1 MNTTELHDERQRDR
15 IVRQYQPL
23 VHKIAKQQQDK
34 TALSMDDV
42 IGFAE
47 EGLVD
52 AMNTYNPDKGQS
64 FKSYAAY
71 RILYF
76 IQNGSNSQGHTVKFS
91 AYMQKKVK
99 DEGKSTWIMKTIDVR
114 TDEDGNEHYN
124 IPVPSCEMILTNPE
138 DIYRDLFSMIENKFS
153 KRDCKIFYQ
162 SFGLKRYKQHKG
174 IELAKKYGCS
184 STNIT
189 LINKKII
196 RYIQG
201 QPVIMDRLSEMLDY

>member
-1 MNTTELHDERQRDR
+1 
-15 IVRQYQPL
+15 
-23 VHKIAKQQQDK
+23 
-34 TALSMDDV
+34 
-42 IGFAE
+42 
-47 EGLVD
+47 
-52 AMNTYNPDKGQS
+52 
-64 FKSYAAY
+64 
-71 RILYF
+71 
-76 IQNGSNSQGHTVKFS
+76 
-91 AYMQKKVK
+91 
-99 DEGKSTWIMKTIDVR
+99 
-114 TDEDGNEHYN
+114 
-124 IPVPSCEMILTNPE
+124 
-138 DIYRDLFSMIENKFS
+138 MIENKFS